1 MPRRLKHFQQGSW
14 PSRLPLSTTLRTMYL
29 KLHLHGRLLAA
40 NIGILPFFF
49 LKSIKKETRAIEEEL
64 KDKMPILTAKSQRR
78 RGEGGL
84 ASHWHAEYAKYPVF
98 ITFETSF
105 YSKSKNSPPIV
116 IGNKNVTALTLD
128 LKKNRSQNS
137 IPTQAKTF
145 FSFLGLHVISGKK
158 TFQFQMFQ
166 FRFIPPRQPLPPSPR
181 CKFLATSLAKSRPCE
196 CNLRVIPSTS

>member
-1 MPRRLKHFQQGSW
+1 
-14 PSRLPLSTTLRTMYL
+14 MYL

-40 NIGILPFFF
+40 KIGILPFFF

-145 FSFLGLHVISGKK
+145 FSSFLGLHVISGKK
-158 TFQFQMFQ
+158 NVPVPNVSVSFHTSETA
-166 FRFIPPRQPLPPSPR
+166 PPPLP
-181 CKFLATSLAKSRPCE
+181 SLQ
-196 CNLRVIPSTS
+196 IPGYEPG